1 MRNVTGPQIAMK
13 ICKSLVVLLFAA
25 ATLAADPASLGQA
38 RANPDAARALLGAWC
53 DDTGYRIDLSPDSIT
68 FLDAQ
73 APNPPPGEELAFA
86 AGLAVYTQDFR
97 KSAWPELDV
106 VSCTLRLTGPDQ
118 AEETCTGPGIGYR
131 PFIELNRCTPTPI
144 S

>member
-1 MRNVTGPQIAMK
+1 MRNATTPLYSP
-13 ICKSLVVLLFAA
+13 KSRARAPLCAIWLLVLA
-25 ATLAADPASLGQA
+25 ATPTMADPHEAG
-38 RANPDAARALLGAWC
+38 ALLGAWC
-53 DDTGYRIDLSPDSIT
+53 DDTGYRIDLAPGSIT

-86 AGLAVYTQDFR
+86 AGIAVYSQDFR

-106 VSCTLRLTGPDQ
+106 VSCTLRLTGPDR